1 MSDQTLA
8 YWINEASYQ
17 AHVRHFY
24 MDEARWA
31 RDQNEAVAVEWA
43 VSMADD
49 ASWRV
54 RWAKRQ
60 ARKMQQVAA

>member
-1 MSDQTLA
+1 MNGQTLE
-8 YWINEASYQ
+8 YYVTEAAYQ
-17 AHVRHFY
+17 AGVRHHY
-24 MDEARWA
+24 MNEARWA
-31 RDQNEAVAVEWA
+31 SDQNDALAVEWA

-60 ARKMQQVAA
+60 MRKMRRAA